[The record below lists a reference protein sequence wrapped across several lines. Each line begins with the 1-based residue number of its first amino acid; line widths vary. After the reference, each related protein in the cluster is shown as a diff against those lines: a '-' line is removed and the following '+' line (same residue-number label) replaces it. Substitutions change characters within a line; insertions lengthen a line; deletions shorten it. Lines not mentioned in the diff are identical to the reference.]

1 MEYNISIKISDI
13 KIITERVDFIRRQK
27 NLNQEQLAAKL
38 NISQPAVSKYLK
50 DRIPPAD
57 ILLKLANLG
66 GTTVEWIL
74 TGEKRHFYMD
84 EAMQIKEKD
93 NPYTVD
99 TDIHLAYKIA
109 RLKPKARQSIKNLIE
124 ILYKE
129 DQS

>member
-1 MEYNISIKISDI
+1 MEYNISIEISNI
-13 KIITERVDFIRRQK
+13 KIIIERIDYIRRQN

-74 TGEKRHFYMD
+74 TGEKKHFYVDDTMY
-84 EAMQIKEKD
+84 IKEKEKS
-93 NPYTVD
+93 YMVD
-99 TDIHLAYKIA
+99 TDIQLAFKIA
-109 RLKPKARQSIKNLIE
+109 RLKPKAKQTIKNLIDM
-124 ILYKE
+124 LYKE
-129 DQS
+129 NQ